1 MADSSS
7 NCDALSLRQMSF
19 SIFHTSG
26 SRLGIGAKGLPDSES
41 VWSPTSPLDC
51 RLFSNLSNPF
61 SVKSSR
67 PSFQTGH
74 KKQFDGSKVGLG
86 IISSL
91 VNETKLNNDILG
103 KFKRKSIIFGSQ
115 VKTSILKFS
124 NNNHDSLAPY
134 LKSNSL
140 PKNYVISL
148 LSETKSPKFE
158 VENFDDVSGK
168 KDGNWEFEAF
178 KSTMISLP
186 GSFRPSSLINS
197 TQNSNLGINELC
209 VENTSTLTSL
219 PPVTSRGSQVDISL
233 KIKSNSLPISIDF
246 SKGCIGS
253 LSARE
258 IELSEDYT
266 CIISHGPN
274 PKRTHIFGDCIL
286 ECHNNDFSEFS
297 KKEEPAFRSS
307 QVPAFSEGSASYP
320 SDSVMSFCYSCNK
333 KLVKEEDIYRY
344 RGGKAFCSFDC
355 GSEEILVGEKTCINS
370 AESSPDSSYH
380 DLFLAGLLYNSS
392 TSPSST
398 VDGLRKAPQS
408 NSCLI

>member
-7 NCDALSLRQMSF
+7 NFSLPFDALSLRQMSF

-26 SRLGIGAKGLPDSES
+26 SRVGAKGLPDSES

-61 SVKSSR
+61 SVRSSR
-67 PSFQTGH
+67 PSFPTGH

-103 KFKRKSIIFGSQ
+103 KFQRKSILFGPQ
-115 VKTSILKFS
+115 VKTDILKFS
-124 NNNHDSLAPY
+124 NNNHEYLAPY

-148 LSETKSPKFE
+148 PSKAKSPKYE

-168 KDGNWEFEAF
+168 KDGNWKSEAF
-178 KSTMISLP
+178 KSTMTSLP
-186 GSFRPSSLINS
+186 GSFRPSSSINS
-197 TQNSNLGINELC
+197 NQNSNLGICELS
-209 VENTSTLTSL
+209 VENTSTLMSL
-219 PPVTSRGSQVDISL
+219 PPVASRGSQVDNSL

-253 LSARE
+253 FSASE

-286 ECHNNDFSEFS
+286 ECHNNDFTEFS
-297 KKEEPAFRSS
+297 KEEPAFGTS
-307 QVPAFSEGSASYP
+307 QVPKFSEGSVPYP
-320 SDSVMSFCYSCNK
+320 SDNVLSFCYSCNK
-333 KLVKEEDIYRY
+333 KLVKEEDIYIC
-344 RGGKAFCSFDC
+344 RGEKAFCSFNC
-355 GSEEILVGEKTCINS
+355 RSEEFLVEEELEKACTNS

-380 DLFLAGLLYNSS
+380 DLFLTGLLVS
-392 TSPSST
+392 
-398 VDGLRKAPQS
+398 K
-408 NSCLI
+408 

>member
-7 NCDALSLRQMSF
+7 NFSLPCDALCLRQMSF

-26 SRLGIGAKGLPDSES
+26 SRLGVGAKGLPDSES

-61 SVKSSR
+61 SVKSPR
-67 PSFQTGH
+67 PSFQIGH

-91 VNETKLNNDILG
+91 VNETDLKNDLLG
-103 KFKRKSIIFGSQ
+103 KFQRKSIIFGPQ
-115 VKTSILKFS
+115 VKTGILKFS
-124 NNNHDSLAPY
+124 NNNHECLANY
-134 LKSNSL
+134 LKTNSL
-140 PKNYVISL
+140 PKNYVISFPA
-148 LSETKSPKFE
+148 ETKSPKSE
-158 VENFDDVSGK
+158 VENFDDVYGK
-168 KDGNWEFEAF
+168 KDGNWKSEAF
-178 KSTMISLP
+178 KSTMTSLP
-186 GSFRPSSLINS
+186 GSCKSSSLIYSN
-197 TQNSNLGINELC
+197 QNSNMGISEMC
-209 VENTSTLTSL
+209 VENTSTLMSL
-219 PPVTSRGSQVDISL
+219 PAVTSRGSQVDNSL

-286 ECHNNDFSEFS
+286 ECHNNDLTESS
-297 KKEEPAFRSS
+297 KKEETAFRSS
-307 QVPAFSEGSASYP
+307 QVPAFSEELAPYP
-320 SDSVMSFCYSCNK
+320 SHNVLSFCYSCNK
-333 KLVKEEDIYRY
+333 KLIREEDIYRY

-355 GSEEILVGEKTCINS
+355 GSEELEKACTNS

-380 DLFLAGLLYNSS
+380 DLFLAGLLVS
-392 TSPSST
+392 
-398 VDGLRKAPQS
+398 K
-408 NSCLI
+408 

>member
-7 NCDALSLRQMSF
+7 NFSLPCDALSLRQMSF

-61 SVKSSR
+61 SVKSPR
-67 PSFQTGH
+67 PLFQTGH

-91 VNETKLNNDILG
+91 VNEIELNKEIIIG
-103 KFKRKSIIFGSQ
+103 KFQRKSIIFGPQ
-115 VKTSILKFS
+115 VKTAILKFS
-124 NNNHDSLAPY
+124 NNNHESLALY

-148 LSETKSPKFE
+148 PSETKSPKSE
-158 VENFDDVSGK
+158 VENFDDVYGK
-168 KDGNWEFEAF
+168 KDGNWKSEAF
-178 KSTMISLP
+178 KSTMTSLP
-186 GSFRPSSLINS
+186 GSFRSSSLINS
-197 TQNSNLGINELC
+197 NQNPNFGINELC
-209 VENTSTLTSL
+209 LENTSTLMSL
-219 PPVTSRGSQVDISL
+219 PPATSRGSQVDNSL

-286 ECHNNDFSEFS
+286 ECHNNDFTEFS
-297 KKEEPAFRSS
+297 KKEEPE
-307 QVPAFSEGSASYP
+307 VPAFSEVSSPYP
-320 SDSVMSFCYSCNK
+320 SDNVLSFCYSCNK

-355 GSEEILVGEKTCINS
+355 GSEELEKACTNS
-370 AESSPDSSYH
+370 AESSPDSSYY
-380 DLFLAGLLYNSS
+380 DLFLAGLLVS
-392 TSPSST
+392 
-398 VDGLRKAPQS
+398 K
-408 NSCLI
+408 

>member
-7 NCDALSLRQMSF
+7 NFSLPCDALSLRQMSF

-61 SVKSSR
+61 SVKSPR
-67 PSFQTGH
+67 PLFQTGH

-91 VNETKLNNDILG
+91 VNEIELNKEIIIG
-103 KFKRKSIIFGSQ
+103 KFQRKSIIFGPQ
-115 VKTSILKFS
+115 VKTAILKFS
-124 NNNHDSLAPY
+124 NNNHESLALY

-148 LSETKSPKFE
+148 PSETKK
-158 VENFDDVSGK
+158 
-168 KDGNWEFEAF
+168 
-178 KSTMISLP
+178 
-186 GSFRPSSLINS
+186 
-197 TQNSNLGINELC
+197 
-209 VENTSTLTSL
+209 NTSTLMSL
-219 PPVTSRGSQVDISL
+219 PPATSRGSQVDNSL

-286 ECHNNDFSEFS
+286 ECHNNDFTEFS
-297 KKEEPAFRSS
+297 KKEEPE
-307 QVPAFSEGSASYP
+307 VPAFSEVSSPYP
-320 SDSVMSFCYSCNK
+320 SDNVLSFCYSCNK

-355 GSEEILVGEKTCINS
+355 GSEELEKACTNS
-370 AESSPDSSYH
+370 AESSPDSSYY
-380 DLFLAGLLYNSS
+380 DLFLAGLLVS
-392 TSPSST
+392 
-398 VDGLRKAPQS
+398 K
-408 NSCLI
+408 